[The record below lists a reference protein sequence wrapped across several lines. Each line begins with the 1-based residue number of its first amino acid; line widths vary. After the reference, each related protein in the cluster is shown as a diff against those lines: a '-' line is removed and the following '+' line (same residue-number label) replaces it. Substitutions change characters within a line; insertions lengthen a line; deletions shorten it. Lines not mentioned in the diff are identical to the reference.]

1 MTQPRRFMP
10 MWKTGAVI
18 FAMSLVLSALGAA
31 TPATSVAQ
39 AATCADFPNQAAAQE
54 AANTRDSDGDGVY
67 CESLPCPCSHEWH
80 TQHKEEGSDGGDGL
94 PPVKRW
100 CPEAPPPGSL
110 PRRVWPPRDRCGLHR
125 GLLRVPR
132 GQLAKAWRFIRRV
145 RAALKGS
152 ASGYSRSEFGSA
164 WTDSAVNIP
173 WAGNGC
179 GTRDDIL
186 RRDLTRVRL
195 RSTDSCVVE
204 AGRLRNPYLGTIM
217 LFSKSDATA
226 VPVDH
231 VFPLSL
237 AWQMGARDWSGE
249 RRVQIANDPLNLLA
263 VDRSSNS
270 SKGDSGPAEWLPP
283 NRGIRC
289 AYSVRFAQV
298 ARKYALPVTRADKR
312 TMLHQ
317 CVSARTGAST
327 RRCRRVVNPYPRSRY
342 EGVDLSHILATRVS
356 CRTARRVARGAHRKA
371 LATTPPRS
379 GVRRFTWHGWKVK
392 GDLRGR
398 SDSYLARAGAKRIR
412 WRF

>member
-1 MTQPRRFMP
+1 MTAC
-10 MWKTGAVI
+10 KTAVLAI
-18 FAMSLVLSALGAA
+18 ALSLLLSALGAA
-31 TPATSVAQ
+31 APTASVAQ
-39 AATCADFPNQAAAQE
+39 AATCGDFADQAAAQE
-54 AANTRDSDGDGVY
+54 AANTRDTDGDGIY

-80 TQHKEEGSDGGDGL
+80 TQHTPPHDPSDT
-94 PPVKRW
+94 PP
-100 CPEAPPPGSL
+100 PPPTPDDFVTGCTTAAVPGSL
-110 PRRVWPPRDRCGLHR
+110 ARRVWPLRDRCGLHR

-132 GQLAKAWRFIRRV
+132 GQLGRARRFIRRV

-164 WTDSAVNIP
+164 WTDSAMHIP

-179 GTRDDIL
+179 RTREDIL
-186 RRDLTRVRL
+186 HRDLTRVHL

-217 LFSKSDATA
+217 PFSKSDAAA
-226 VPVDH
+226 VPIDH

-237 AWQMGARDWSGE
+237 AWQMGASEWSEG
-249 RRVQIANDPLNLLA
+249 RRTQIANDPLNLLA

-298 ARKYALPVTRADKR
+298 ARKYVLPVTRADKR
-312 TMLHQ
+312 TMLRQ
-317 CVSARTGAST
+317 CASTKARAAT

-342 EGVDLSHILATRVS
+342 EGVDLRHILATRVS

-371 LATTPPRS
+371 LASTPPRG
-379 GVRRFTWHGWKVK
+379 GVRRFTWHGWKVR

-398 SDSYLARAGAKRIR
+398 SDTYLARSGAKRVR